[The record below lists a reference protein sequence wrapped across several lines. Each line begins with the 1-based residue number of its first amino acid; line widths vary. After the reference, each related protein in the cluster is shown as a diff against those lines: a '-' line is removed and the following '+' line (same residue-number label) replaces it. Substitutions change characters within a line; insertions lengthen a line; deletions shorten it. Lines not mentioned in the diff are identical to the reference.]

1 MSVVRLSAGDET
13 AMARLAARIAACAR
27 TGDVITLSGTL
38 GAGKTV
44 FARAF
49 IRALTGPETDV
60 PSPTFN
66 LVLVHEGAEGEIWHF
81 DLYRLE
87 DAAEIYALGI
97 EDALDNAISLI
108 EWPEI
113 ALPLLPEARLDI
125 RIDIGEGNE
134 RRIALPPGG
143 DWPARLKACALPA
156 RNRQD
161 DERSG

>member
-1 MSVVRLSAGDET
+1 MKPVPLRAENET
-13 AMARLAARIAACAR
+13 ALAALAARIAAISR
-27 TGDVITLSGTL
+27 IGDVITLSGTL

-49 IRALTGPETDV
+49 IRALTNPETDV

-66 LVLVHEGAEGEIWHF
+66 LVLVHEGAESEIWHF

-87 DAAEIYALGI
+87 DAAEIHTLGL

-113 ALPLLPEARLDI
+113 AFPLLPEERLDI

-134 RRIALPPGG
+134 RRLTMHPGG
-143 DWPARLKACALPA
+143 DWPARLKQNGLSA
-156 RNRQD
+156 
-161 DERSG
+161 